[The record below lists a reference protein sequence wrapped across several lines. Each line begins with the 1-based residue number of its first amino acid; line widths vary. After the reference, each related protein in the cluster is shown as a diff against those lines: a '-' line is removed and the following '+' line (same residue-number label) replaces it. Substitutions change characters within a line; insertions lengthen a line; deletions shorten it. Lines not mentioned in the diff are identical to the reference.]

1 MELGLAVMREILTQ
15 REIRDSYQDQ
25 NLNNSIRKVKQL
37 PEEIRVEEVEVE
49 IKDLTETLSKLKL
62 KLIIQ

>member
-1 MELGLAVMREILTQ
+1 MEVGLAVMREILTQ